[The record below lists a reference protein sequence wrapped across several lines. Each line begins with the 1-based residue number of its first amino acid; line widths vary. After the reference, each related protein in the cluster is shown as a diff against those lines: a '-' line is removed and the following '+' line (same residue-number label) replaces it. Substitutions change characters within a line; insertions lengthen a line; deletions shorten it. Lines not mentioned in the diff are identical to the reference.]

1 MLLSDPGT
9 VKFLLGGKR
18 LFIDSAETTMKW
30 LNDKQGDSLISSISS
45 SGDKGDS
52 GYTKL
57 VRIGTLPV
65 RRRREDVKALLTV
78 VFALVVGS
86 VSSLVTPTDRRI
98 LLALPSSSWSSMTLH
113 LLPQSKT
120 KPKATVAEL
129 EAESETLR
137 VEIEQMRAE
146 ALRRL
151 QNLQQILEAEMTT
164 TSLDNAPMST
174 TTTRTKLNKYLDS
187 TDDIADTSSVTKR
200 RMEQLILDGDT
211 FSTKMG
217 WQDGLS
223 DPPVGTQWKVS
234 LSIGREPGTW
244 MPTEWGKSGKR
255 INVSFVIEFA
265 ESKSYDRDD
274 FFSGL
279 SSGDARILRVVNGTA
294 TLGPSVLEGE
304 RKYSIKDGGWQIA
317 RGGGPMGT
325 DLLRFFIDVGNTRI
339 AHSDGDVYL
348 PVGRVYCSC
357 GYFPS
362 SSLSTRETLVGE
374 LKTIEG
380 QISKLRKKKVTIRN
394 PFDFDGIKISREIFR
409 LRREAGIMQNKVN
422 YAAITEPDRTL
433 LRFTKDGSVG
443 LTREGGVCCKV
454 NKGPIVEYHILG
466 RFSIASND

>member
-1 MLLSDPGT
+1 MILTLL
-9 VKFLLGGKR
+9 
-18 LFIDSAETTMKW
+18 
-30 LNDKQGDSLISSISS
+30 
-45 SGDKGDS
+45 
-52 GYTKL
+52 
-57 VRIGTLPV
+57 
-65 RRRREDVKALLTV
+65 
-78 VFALVVGS
+78 FALVGS
-86 VSSLVTPTDRRI
+86 VSSLVTPPCHRI
-98 LLALPSSSWSSMTLH
+98 PLSLPTSPSWSSMTLH

-120 KPKATVAEL
+120 KSKATVAEL
-129 EAESETLR
+129 EAESDILR

-151 QNLQQILEAEMTT
+151 QNLQQMLKNEMMTT
-164 TSLDNAPMST
+164 LDDAPTSTTT

-187 TDDIADTSSVTKR
+187 STDDINDTSSVTKR
-200 RMEQLILDGDT
+200 GMEQLILDGDS

-217 WQDGLS
+217 WQNGLT
-223 DPPVGTQWKVS
+223 DPLVGTQWKVS
-234 LSIGREPGTW
+234 LSIGREAGTW

-274 FFSGL
+274 FLSGL

-304 RKYSIKDGGWQIA
+304 RKYAIKDGGWQIA

-325 DLLRFFIDVGNTRI
+325 DLLRFFIDVGNERI

-348 PVGRVYCSC
+348 PTGRVYCSC
-357 GYFPS
+357 GYFLSSSSVDAPS

-380 QISKLRKKKVTIRN
+380 QISKLRKKKDSIRN

-409 LRREAGIMQNKVN
+409 LRREAGIVQSKVN
-422 YAAITEPDRTL
+422 FAAITEPDRTL

-443 LTREGGVCCKV
+443 LTREGGVCCKK
-454 NKGPIVEYHILG
+454 NKGPVVEYHILG
-466 RFSIASND
+466 RFSIASTDRNN